1 MYKTEGETMLTKF
14 GKQLRKIRIENDHK
28 LKDMAD
34 KLNVTVAYLSAVE
47 NGNRKVPDEWV
58 HTIADEY
65 HLNEQERVEL
75 QHAAYEDKKEIRIS
89 LEEAGKAE
97 LALSFAR
104 KFKTLTNDELN
115 KLQELLDTL

>member
-1 MYKTEGETMLTKF
+1 MLTKF

-65 HLNEQERVEL
+65 HLNEQEQVEL

-89 LEEAGKAE
+89 LEEADKAE